1 MTAPLHTQ
9 ALPYIADGAAAL
21 RALGGEP
28 WSMWLDPGHGGCGGG
43 RYAILVARPVATLV
57 AAGGVT
63 TIRRGGRVERREG
76 DPLAHLAGVLEALGP
91 HPQHP
96 GLPFTG
102 GAVGYFAY
110 DLGRRLMG
118 VPGPVPAMPEMAVG
132 VYDSALVTD
141 HACGETVAVGR
152 RLDPGWLAAVQR
164 RLDSEAAPAP
174 LHAVG
179 PVHQA
184 PDDGGYAAA
193 FERVQRYIHA
203 GDCYQVNL
211 ARRFS
216 VAYRGDP
223 QAAYLAL
230 RGASPAPFGAW
241 LRLPGADVLSLSPE
255 RFLRL
260 EGGGRVVT
268 EPIKGTRPRH
278 GDAATDEAAREALLA
293 SPKDRAENVMI
304 VDLLRNDLGKGC
316 ATGSVRVPSLCRAE
330 RFARVHHLV
339 STVTGRL
346 APGRGA
352 TDLLRDCLPGGSITG
367 APKRRAM
374 EIIAE
379 LEPGARGVYCGAI
392 GYLGLDGR
400 MDTNIAIRTAVCAG
414 GTMAY
419 WAGGGVVADST
430 CEAELAETRDKAAAF
445 LELAA
450 GGWGGR

>member
-1 MTAPLHTQ
+1 VTASLHTRS
-9 ALPYIADGAAAL
+9 LPYIADGAAAL

-28 WSMWLDPGHGGCGGG
+28 WSMWLDSGHDGCGGG
-43 RYAILVARPVATLV
+43 RYAVLVARPVATLV
-57 AAGGVT
+57 TAGGVT
-63 TIRRGGRVERREG
+63 TIRRGGRTERRQG
-76 DPLAHLAGVLEALGP
+76 DPLAHLAAVLEALGP
-91 HPQHP
+91 HPLHP
-96 GLPFTG
+96 ELPFTG

-118 VPGPVPAMPEMAVG
+118 VPGPEPAVPEMAVG

-141 HACGETVAVGR
+141 HYAGETVAVGR
-152 RLDPGWLAAVQR
+152 RLDPEWLAAVER
-164 RLDSEAAPAP
+164 RLDGDAAPEP

-179 PVHQA
+179 AMQRA
-184 PDDGGYAAA
+184 PDEAGYAAA
-193 FERVQRYIHA
+193 FQRVQGYLHA

-216 VAYRGDP
+216 VGYRGDP

-241 LRLPGADVLSLSPE
+241 LRLPGCDVLSLSPE

-260 EGGGRVVT
+260 EGDGRVVT
-268 EPIKGTRPRH
+268 EPIKGTRPRQA
-278 GDAATDEAAREALLA
+278 DAVADAAAREALLA
-293 SPKDRAENVMI
+293 SRKDRAENVMI

-316 ATGSVRVPSLCRAE
+316 VTGSVGVPSLCRAE

-339 STVTGRL
+339 STVTGQL
-346 APGRGA
+346 PPGRGA

-414 GTMAY
+414 GTMTY

-430 CEAELAETRDKAAAF
+430 CGAELAETRDKAAAF
-445 LELAA
+445 LDLAA
-450 GGWGGR
+450 GG